1 MPGNRRGNHGGASSV
16 EGSVVTLKRRLI
28 YDNGLVGVAAD
39 KRQTLL
45 RVCKWQTAARIIRH
59 FHYSKKVAAA
69 ASKWNFVVLYKGRVN
84 GALML
89 GCGQRPAN
97 NGSSAGH
104 TIMFDRMWLS
114 DTMPKYSETCVIGLL
129 HTWLRKAQP
138 QIKTIKSW
146 SDTSEGNFGT
156 IYKAANYKYVRS
168 SRNGFYLLPDGDKI
182 HRVSLYHRHG
192 KIGLKEDFLAKEY
205 PGIRKVEGDQL
216 LFEYYL

>member
-39 KRQTLL
+39 KRQTLIRL
-45 RVCKWQTAARIIRH
+45 CKWQTAARIIKH
-59 FHYSKKVAAA
+59 FHYSKKVAVIP
-69 ASKWNFVVLYKGRVN
+69 SKWNFVVLYKGRAN

-89 GCGQRPAN
+89 GYGQNPFG
-97 NGSSAGH
+97 NGSYAGH

-146 SDTSEGNFGT
+146 SDTSQGNFGT

-168 SRNGFYLLPDGDKI
+168 VRNAFYIMPDGNRI
-182 HRVSLYHRHG
+182 HRISLYCRHG
-192 KIGLKEDFLAKEY
+192 TIAHNDDFLAKKY